1 MQNGAHVLTSA
12 GKPSLPRF
20 CVSFPGVPTS
30 TFCQPPSQPHQF
42 LSPLLGPLPLTHP
55 PHCSWTPGA
64 PAHWR
69 GLLPHFPW
77 HFPGPGSFL
86 PLQAPMVHSLILKSF
101 AQISPS
107 WGSLPCLAPTPA
119 TLPSPGP
126 LTPSYLFPLFPRSQ
140 GNACLTLQ
148 K

>member
-1 MQNGAHVLTSA
+1 MQNGPHVLTST

-30 TFCQPPSQPHQF
+30 TLPTPNPTTPIPLPFAGSSAPHSPPSLF
-42 LSPLLGPLPLTHP
+42 LDTRGS
-55 PHCSWTPGA
+55 CSK
-64 PAHWR
+64 R
-69 GLLPHFPW
+69 FLQ
-77 HFPGPGSFL
+77 HFPGPGRFL

-126 LTPSYLFPLFPRSQ
+126 LTPSYLLPLFPRSQ
-140 GNACLTLQ
+140 GNARLTLQ